1 MRKKR
6 FQVTCFCDAYKFPHR
21 FGGGKCNGLNIVE
34 SCFNSRSLCIHC
46 NLFSVS
52 GCEVLNGLESTKEC
66 PAVQDFLNYNEV
78 KL

>member
-6 FQVTCFCDAYKFPHR
+6 FQVTCFCDAYEFPHR
-21 FGGGKCNGLNIVE
+21 FGGGKCNGFNIVE

-46 NLFSVS
+46 NLFSIS

-66 PAVQDFLNYNEV
+66 PAVHDFLNYNEV